1 MAEDTKIQRHSLH
14 TEHHQNPD
22 GHHALR
28 DSALLFLGL
37 HMTFANNLSTASEM
51 QAADTHV
58 AFQNASTAK
67 SSTRFA
73 AAPVDMVHPTVRVRE
88 IGHTEEWAE
97 WRIFQDLTD
106 RWGEVNWY
114 DAAKKPIEQL
124 EGNPEL
130 LAHLCAQMWDEVT
143 FIVCKDG
150 AFGVLF
156 EVEFCSRESEFDS
169 AKDRNMFETKWY
181 KTLKPHAVVVN
192 TLLDGL
198 KKLAERFP
206 GVQFG
211 VPDES
216 VIFENRPAIW
226 AFVPDGLL
234 SDAKRAELG
243 RAICDL

>member
-1 MAEDTKIQRHSLH
+1 
-14 TEHHQNPD
+14 
-22 GHHALR
+22 
-28 DSALLFLGL
+28 
-37 HMTFANNLSTASEM
+37 MTFTNNPSAASAM

-58 AFQNASTAK
+58 AFQNVNTPK

-97 WRIFQDLTD
+97 WRIFRDLTD

-124 EGNPEL
+124 EGNPAL
-130 LAHLCAQMWDEVT
+130 LAHLCAQMWDELT

-156 EVEFCSRESEFDS
+156 EAEFCSRESE
-169 AKDRNMFETKWY
+169 RNVATQCNILESSWY
-181 KTLKPHAVVVN
+181 KSLKPHDVVIKA
-192 TLLDGL
+192 LLGGL
-198 KKLAERFP
+198 NKLAERFP

-216 VIFENRPAIW
+216 VIVENRPAVW

-234 SDAKRAELG
+234 DAHQREELG
-243 RAICDL
+243 HAILDL